1 MNLCADYSRRLEST
15 DELYSAPEAS
25 STADLLLF
33 FDRLFAADI
42 QFNNSTITLISYYNP
57 PKEPL
62 STQLFQYASNLNRS
76 IILGDFNARPTD
88 FGDTSSNANGKTFS
102 KLISELPIYRL
113 ENRNP
118 THIAGS
124 ILDHI
129 VISENLIPH
138 VDPHT
143 FIGTTV
149 TSDHLPLVA
158 QLIRDTP
165 PRTPQL
171 IQIFDYKKADWHKFR
186 REISKTL
193 SHITPVKS
201 PTEIDEQIN
210 TLTHTLIDAK
220 NTAIKTKTI
229 PKNRD
234 PLPARIVKAIKEKR
248 KIFREYTRT
257 RNPFLKTAHNR
268 LNAIIRRD
276 INAYREETW
285 SKACET
291 LDYRD
296 GKKFWNKFKALTGQ
310 KSVPNHHL
318 VHNAQTYHSP
328 REKASCFAEL
338 LEEVHQVRH
347 NPNFEDV
354 FFQRITNNVNAF
366 KNTRFTEPLPHPL
379 DDEHMTDEI
388 TTDSKAPGPD
398 EIRPILLKNLPESA
412 LQALTNIYN
421 NCMNTLYFPIA
432 WKTAYTIIIPKPGKS
447 TDNPKSYRPISLLN
461 ITGKIF
467 ERILTNRLNL
477 LLESHNLLPPEQFGF
492 RAQRSTHNPIVE
504 LQTDITRHANLAEC
518 TVGVFLDIERAFD
531 KVWHD
536 GLIQELFNIRL
547 NLKFVKLIS
556 SFLSNRSCRVKVQ
569 NNLSNP
575 IELKAGVPQGSV
587 LSPLLYIVY
596 CSDFPVSGTF
606 RTKTGMFADDTAI
619 WTSHSH
625 SHRSTAK
632 AASIIQE
639 ELHRTER
646 LTNHW
651 RIKPYPTK
659 CQSILFTFPKA
670 CKQPLLFSKISLKI
684 NNQTTQNQFSSL
696 PRYHLFFHLHP
707 ACRPQH
713 NPKESPQ

>member
-1 MNLCADYSRRLEST
+1 V
-15 DELYSAPEAS
+15 
-25 STADLLLF
+25 
-33 FDRLFAADI
+33 
-42 QFNNSTITLISYYNP
+42 
-57 PKEPL
+57 
-62 STQLFQYASNLNRS
+62 
-76 IILGDFNARPTD
+76 
-88 FGDTSSNANGKTFS
+88 TF
-102 KLISELPIYRL
+102 
-113 ENRNP
+113 
-118 THIAGS
+118 
-124 ILDHI
+124 
-129 VISENLIPH
+129 
-138 VDPHT
+138 
-143 FIGTTV
+143 
-149 TSDHLPLVA
+149 
-158 QLIRDTP
+158 
-165 PRTPQL
+165 
-171 IQIFDYKKADWHKFR
+171 
-186 REISKTL
+186 
-193 SHITPVKS
+193 
-201 PTEIDEQIN
+201 
-210 TLTHTLIDAK
+210 THTLIDAK

-257 RNPFLKTAHNR
+257 RDPFLKTAHNR

-328 REKASCFAEL
+328 RDKASCFAEL
-338 LEEVHQVRH
+338 LEEVHQVPH

-388 TTDSKAPGPD
+388 TTDEVKSIITHLKNSKAPGPD
-398 EIRPILLKNLPESA
+398 GIRPILLKNLPESA

-421 NCMNTLYFPIA
+421 NCMISLYFPTA
-432 WKTAYTIIIPKPGKS
+432 WKTAYTIMIPKPGKS
-447 TDNPKSYRPISLLN
+447 PNDPKSYRPISLLN

-477 LLESHNLLPPEQFGF
+477 VLESNNLLPPEQFGF

-536 GLIQELFNIRL
+536 GLIQKLFNIRL

-606 RTKTGMFADDTAI
+606 RTKTRMFADDTAI
-619 WTSHSH
+619 WTSH
-625 SHRSTAK
+625 RSAEK

-639 ELHRTER
+639 ELHQIE
-646 LTNHW
+646 
-651 RIKPYPTK
+651 
-659 CQSILFTFPKA
+659 
-670 CKQPLLFSKISLKI
+670 
-684 NNQTTQNQFSSL
+684 
-696 PRYHLFFHLHP
+696 
-707 ACRPQH
+707 
-713 NPKESPQ
+713 